1 MTKVETADYPKG
13 ALAASGPVTLLSAA
27 AEGGGEPSG
36 ANRKMR
42 IAAYNGGLIDVGWG
56 RPVGIELAGL
66 TWRADAAVPILCLH
80 DAWSL
85 DAICGQATK
94 VSHDGRALALE
105 AEFMPVSDSAKKVLD
120 LAKAGFRFQASVGV
134 TPTEV
139 FRVGADEAATLNG
152 AEVHGPCFIVRAG
165 RLNEVSIVPLGA
177 DGSTQTAISA
187 AAHTHKEGTMPEE
200 KKKPVEAAQ
209 PTDAATV
216 EAAQNAERERVAA
229 VIAAC
234 KGHEEIMAEA
244 VKEGWTAERAE
255 LACLKAEKAAAE
267 KAKEQERI
275 EAARPGAPSII
286 DLRASAPKDA
296 KTVVAAACMGAAMR
310 PRDLEARFKGVD
322 LDAAHDLGV
331 TRLSDVFAAF
341 GYEYRPGNDASM
353 AKAIRAAFS
362 NADIPNVLSN
372 VAHKFALAG
381 FGSVGEDWRLV
392 SRSIPVTDF
401 KAVKGVRLV
410 MGGLLK
416 PLAKGGELRHVD
428 LSDETRSIQAA
439 TKGSIIGI
447 TREDL
452 INDDLGVLSAIPER
466 FGQMAGRTIN
476 RDVFAALTGVAA
488 ADFGAHT
495 TGALTLDNL
504 AAAYALAMG
513 IKDANGDSIGP
524 MPDKILCSP
533 SNLIT
538 ARGIYQL
545 ERITINSKSYVDNT
559 MRNMLEP
566 ISSPYLSGTAY
577 WLFNSAFPLVDVAF
591 LNGVQAPVIETA
603 SADFG
608 QLGIE
613 MRCYFDYGAAAGEVG
628 AALYS
633 TGA

>member
-1 MTKVETADYPKG
+1 MTKVEKADYPKG
-13 ALAASGPVTLLSAA
+13 TLAATGQVALVAASAG
-27 AEGGGEPSG
+27 EGGAEDSG

-42 IAAYNGGLIDVGWG
+42 IAAYNGGLMDVGWG
-56 RPVGIELAGL
+56 RPVGVELAGL
-66 TWRADAAVPILCLH
+66 SWRADNAVPILCQH
-80 DAWSL
+80 KAHSL

-94 VSHDGRALALE
+94 IAHDGKALTLE
-105 AEFMPVSDSAKKVLD
+105 ADFMPVSDDAKKVFA
-120 LAKAGFRFQASVGV
+120 LAKAGFRFQASVGI
-134 TPTEV
+134 TPTEA
-139 FRVGADEAATLNG
+139 FRLAEDESATLNG
-152 AEVHGPCFIVRAG
+152 AEVSGPCYIVRAG
-165 RLNEVSIVPLGA
+165 VLNEVSIVPLGA
-177 DGSTQTAISA
+177 DGSTQTAIAA
-187 AAHTHKEGTMPEE
+187 AAHTDKEGIMPEE
-200 KKKPVEAAQ
+200 KNKPVEAAK

-216 EAAQNAERERVAA
+216 EAAQNAERERVAS

-234 KGHEEIMAEA
+234 KGHDDVMAQA

-267 KAKEQERI
+267 KAKI
-275 EAARPGAPSII
+275 EAERPAAPSII
-286 DLRASAPKDA
+286 NLRAAAPKDA
-296 KTVVAAACMGAAMR
+296 KTVAAAACMGAAMR
-310 PRDLEARFKGVD
+310 ESTLEAQFKGVD
-322 LDAAHDLGV
+322 LDAARDLGV

-353 AKAIRAAFS
+353 SKAIRAAFS

-381 FGSVGEDWRLV
+381 FGAVGEDWRKV
-392 SRSIPVTDF
+392 SRAIPVTDF

-428 LSDETRSIQAA
+428 LSDEARTIQAA

-488 ADFGAHT
+488 SDFGANT

-513 IKDANGDSIGP
+513 IRDANGDPIGP

-545 ERITINSKSYVDNT
+545 ERITIGSKSYVDNT
-559 MRNMLEP
+559 MRNLLEP
-566 ISSPYLSGTAY
+566 LSSPYLSGTAY

-603 SADFG
+603 NADFS

-613 MRCYFDYGAAAGEVG
+613 MRCYFDYGAAAGEVK